1 MLLLN
6 LKMILLSLYLKLNIE
21 QKREFIKNLTP
32 KQMFQRLAITLTQI
46 KAVNTS
52 EDLLNEIS
60 QIDNSFKLL

>member
-32 KQMFQRLAITLTQI
+32 KQMFQRLPITLTQI

>member
-6 LKMILLSLYLKLNIE
+6 LKMILRSLYLKLNIE
-21 QKREFIKNLTP
+21 QKREFIKILTH
-32 KQMFQRLAITLTQI
+32 KQMFQRLPITLTQI

-60 QIDNSFKLL
+60 QIDNSF